1 MTMRAAR
8 MYGLNE
14 PLRIEEIAVP
24 DPGPG
29 QVLVKVAAT
38 GMCRS
43 DVQLIEGYFGTGM
56 DFPITPGH
64 EVAGRVAGVGSEVP
78 KSAGLSE
85 GQLVV
90 VNPNWGEGSC
100 RQCREGKE
108 QLCSNGQMAGFG
120 PPGGFAEYMPVPYR
134 SVIVVP
140 DGPGVTAKSLAPL
153 ADAGLT
159 PYRGVKKLRDAGKM
173 EAGRTVV
180 VNGVGGLGGYGVQY
194 ARLLSGGAT
203 VVAFARS
210 DEKLTLATE
219 YGAHHTVNTRN
230 LTAEQVS
237 DALEEATGRR
247 EVDAWLDCAGAEES
261 LQLGAAVLGPEGAM
275 VSVGLMGDQIILPL
289 LRFTNGERTYS
300 GSFWGNHEDLT
311 EVLDLAAQGLVKHT
325 ITEVTLDDV
334 NANLDALK
342 HGDVVGRRVIVFE

>member
-1 MTMRAAR
+1 MKMRAAL

-14 PLRIEEIAVP
+14 PLRIEEIPIP
-24 DPGPG
+24 DPAPG
-29 QVLVKVAAT
+29 EVLVKVAAT

-43 DVQLIEGYFGTGM
+43 DVQLIEGYFGAAM

-64 EVAGRVAGVGSEVP
+64 EVAGRIAGVGREVP
-78 KSAGLSE
+78 GSAGLSE

-108 QLCSNGQMAGFG
+108 QLCANGQMAGFG

-134 SVIVVP
+134 SIIVVP
-140 DGPGVTAKSLAPL
+140 DGPSPQTLAPL

-159 PYRGVKKLRDAGKM
+159 PYRGMKKLRAAGKL

-180 VNGVGGLGGYGVQY
+180 VNGIGGLGSYGVQY

-210 DEKLTLATE
+210 DEKLSLATR
-219 YGAHHTVNTRN
+219 YGAHRTVNTRG
-230 LTAEQVS
+230 LDAEQVA

-247 EVDAWLDCAGAEES
+247 DVEAWLDCAGAEES
-261 LQLGAAVLGPEGAM
+261 LTLGANLLAPEGAM
-275 VSVGLMGDQIILPL
+275 VSVGLMGDSIILPL

-311 EVLDLAAQGLVKHT
+311 EVLALAAQGLIEHT

-342 HGDVVGRRVIVFE
+342 HGDVVGRKVIVFDQ